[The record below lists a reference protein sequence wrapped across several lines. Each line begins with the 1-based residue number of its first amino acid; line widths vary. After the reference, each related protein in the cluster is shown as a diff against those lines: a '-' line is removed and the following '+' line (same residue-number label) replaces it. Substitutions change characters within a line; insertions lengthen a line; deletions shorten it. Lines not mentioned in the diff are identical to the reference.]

1 MPSLPSA
8 RFAEKT
14 QPIVAKNTTEEDLL
28 FFESLKQEKSTPA
41 DYTLILA
48 ILAFIIVVIL
58 GVTIAL
64 FVWK

>member
-1 MPSLPSA
+1 M
-8 RFAEKT
+8 K
-14 QPIVAKNTTEEDLL
+14 KDLL